1 MEMTTMSIRLG
12 LASWLPNELW
22 MNIISFL
29 DVGDLG
35 EISLV
40 NSRFHSLLE
49 EPSVW
54 RTLCLQNNW
63 MNKDKEK
70 KSRDMSWKRYYIHQ
84 YRTVCT
90 LASLQPSE
98 TLKVVLT
105 KKHADVDGYSSIEQA
120 KLEFTNKEDDDGVLG
135 EGSPKR
141 GKRKLGRSRIQV
153 SMTYFASGRTKSYS
167 LTNMEIPEEDL
178 PVWNDALSLVQNKQ
192 TPLVE
197 DGPIRFVMKRATRE
211 GKFRWGFIRSFLR
224 EDFAGD
230 ALSLLDLIEN
240 LKDKDSN
247 ASVGI
252 LNKKRKREGADVV
265 TAASLVE

>member
-1 MEMTTMSIRLG
+1 MEMATMSIRLG

-29 DVGDLG
+29 DVSDLG

-120 KLEFTNKEDDDGVLG
+120 KLEFTNKEDDEGLH
-135 EGSPKR
+135 EGSSKK

-153 SMTYFASGRTKSYS
+153 SMTYFASGRTKTYS
-167 LTNMEIPEEDL
+167 LTNMEIPEDDL
-178 PVWNDALSLVQNKQ
+178 PIWNDALSLVQNKQ

-197 DGPIRFVMKRATRE
+197 DGPIRFVMKRATPE

-230 ALSLLDLIEN
+230 SLSLLDLIEN
-240 LKDKDSN
+240 LKDKEGN
-247 ASVGI
+247 GSVG
-252 LNKKRKREGADVV
+252 LNKKRKREGDAVS
-265 TAASLVE
+265 ASSVE

>member
-1 MEMTTMSIRLG
+1 MTTTAAFHFCNFG
-12 LASWLPNELW
+12 SWLPNELW

-29 DVGDLG
+29 DVTDLN
-35 EISLV
+35 EISQV

-63 MNKDKEK
+63 LNKDKEK
-70 KSRDMSWKRYYIHQ
+70 KSRAMSWKRYYIHQ

-120 KLEFTNKEDDDGVLG
+120 KLEFTNKEGADSGLL
-135 EGSPKR
+135 SP

-153 SMTYFASGRTKSYS
+153 SMTYFAGGRSKDST
-167 LTNMEIPEEDL
+167 LLNAEIPEEEI
-178 PVWNDALSLVQNKQ
+178 PFWNDALSLVQNRQ
-192 TPLVE
+192 TQFVE
-197 DGPIRFVMKRATRE
+197 DGPIRFVMKRMTSE
-211 GKFRWGFIRSFLR
+211 GKFRWGFIRSFQR
-224 EDFAGD
+224 EDLVGD
-230 ALSLLDLIEN
+230 PLLDLIEN
-240 LKDKDSN
+240 LKDKESN
-247 ASVGI
+247 CGA
-252 LNKKRKREGADVV
+252 KKRKKDGADPASVV
-265 TAASLVE
+265 S

>member
-1 MEMTTMSIRLG
+1 MMEMTAAFRLG

-29 DVGDLG
+29 DVSDLG

-54 RTLCLQNNW
+54 RSLCLQNNW
-63 MNKDKEK
+63 LNKDKET

-90 LASLQPSE
+90 LASLQPRE
-98 TLKVVLT
+98 TLRVVLT
-105 KKHADVDGYSSIEQA
+105 QKHADVDGYSSIEQA
-120 KLEFTNKEDDDGVLG
+120 KVEFTNKEDDEMLT
-135 EGSPKR
+135 EERSKQR
-141 GKRKLGRSRIQV
+141 GKRKFGRCRIQV
-153 SMTYFASGRTKSYS
+153 SMTYFSGRGKAVT

-192 TPLVE
+192 SPFVE
-197 DGPIRFVMKRATRE
+197 DGPIRFVMKRATSE
-211 GKFRWGFIRSFLR
+211 GKIRWGFIRSFQR
-224 EDFAGD
+224 GDFEGD
-230 ALSLLDLIEN
+230 PLSLLDLIET
-240 LKDKDSN
+240 LKDKESN
-247 ASVGI
+247 GNVGI
-252 LNKKRKREGADVV
+252 NRKRTKKADGMD
-265 TAASLVE
+265 ANAIISSVE

>member
-1 MEMTTMSIRLG
+1 MTTAIRLG

-29 DVGDLG
+29 DVTDLS

-120 KLEFTNKEDDDGVLG
+120 KLEFTNIDEDMEKDEELQ
-135 EGSPKR
+135 KK
-141 GKRKLGRSRIQV
+141 GKRKLGRSQIQV
-153 SMTYFASGRTKSYS
+153 SMTYFASGRGKATT
-167 LTNMEIPEEDL
+167 LTNAEIPEEDL
-178 PVWNDALSLVQNKQ
+178 PLWNDALSLVQNKQ
-192 TPLVE
+192 SPFVE

-211 GKFRWGFIRSFLR
+211 GKFRWGFIRSFQR
-224 EDFAGD
+224 EDFVGD
-230 ALSLLDLIEN
+230 PLSLLDLIEN
-240 LKDKDSN
+240 LKDKEGNGSLG
-247 ASVGI
+247 V
-252 LNKKRKREGADVV
+252 NKKRKKDEGME
-265 TAASLVE
+265 TAVIINPTVNKE